1 MAALLQMN
9 SPYNIVANTVRALMQ
24 TDTPGIR
31 SAVAKALANGRRRD
45 VVGPLSILLTDP
57 VPRPRITA
65 ARSLGRVGGRELLPL
80 LKEAL
85 QDQDD
90 AVRVTAAAAI
100 VKILDSPSFS

>member
-1 MAALLQMN
+1 MR
-9 SPYNIVANTVRALMQ
+9 PER
-24 TDTPGIR
+24 
-31 SAVAKALANGRRRD
+31 RRRD